1 MRVSQIFSMKFIPN
15 SGARDAMLGDM
26 GFTRESLFSDVPA
39 TLRKK
44 LFLPP
49 PLSEIEVEN
58 IIEALLQKNRK
69 VRSFL
74 GAGCFPHHI
83 PSVIPHLLSRSEF
96 YTSYTPYQA
105 EISQGML
112 QALFEYQSLMA
123 ELVGLP
129 IVNASMYD
137 WGSAISEA
145 ALTCHRIRNKSEFL
159 IADTISPH
167 RRAVM
172 ETYVAGRMQIKTVSH
187 LKNGQ
192 VDVEDL
198 RKKISDKTCGFYIE
212 NPSFYGFFE
221 EKCEEISRLL
231 KERGVL
237 FVVGVDPIS
246 LGIAKPPGEYGA
258 DIVVGDAQSLGN
270 PPSFGGP
277 MLGIFAMH
285 YDPSTIRKMPGR
297 LIGLT
302 NDSDGTRGFIMTLQ
316 TREQHIRREKATSN
330 ICSNEALCAVASA
343 MYLSLMGKEGMRELA
358 TLCMSNAHYV
368 SSKINELEGFTS
380 PVYDSI
386 HFKEF
391 TVRHKG
397 MENIQKRMLVH
408 GIQGGLL
415 LDGET
420 SLYCVTEKH
429 TKEDIE
435 GLIDVMKM
443 VGG

>member
-1 MRVSQIFSMKFIPN
+1 
-15 SGARDAMLGDM
+15 
-26 GFTRESLFSDVPA
+26 
-39 TLRKK
+39 
-44 LFLPP
+44 
-49 PLSEIEVEN
+49 
-58 IIEALLQKNRK
+58 
-69 VRSFL
+69 
-74 GAGCFPHHI
+74 
-83 PSVIPHLLSRSEF
+83 
-96 YTSYTPYQA
+96 
-105 EISQGML
+105 
-112 QALFEYQSLMA
+112 
-123 ELVGLP
+123 
-129 IVNASMYD
+129 
-137 WGSAISEA
+137 
-145 ALTCHRIRNKSEFL
+145 
-159 IADTISPH
+159 
-167 RRAVM
+167 
-172 ETYVAGRMQIKTVSH
+172 
-187 LKNGQ
+187 
-192 VDVEDL
+192 
-198 RKKISDKTCGFYIE
+198 
-212 NPSFYGFFE
+212 
-221 EKCEEISRLL
+221 
-231 KERGVL
+231 
-237 FVVGVDPIS
+237 
-246 LGIAKPPGEYGA
+246 
-258 DIVVGDAQSLGN
+258 
-270 PPSFGGP
+270 